1 MGPIELSLFASRLDG
16 ICEEMGTH
24 LRCAAFSVNIR
35 DRLDYSCAVFDADG
49 KLLAQAADIPVH
61 LGSMAYA
68 MRGVVKRFAW
78 SPGDAAVFNDP
89 YAGGTHLPDVTL
101 LAPVFHD
108 DCLCGFVANR
118 AHHADIGADAPGG
131 MPLSSRLEQEGIIIK
146 PQYLIKGGV
155 LDDSLLESFVAD
167 SRSPDD
173 ERGDYLA
180 QISANRIGAARL
192 CEVIDGI
199 GERAWF
205 DAQSRLN
212 RYGRQFARAVV
223 AKIPDGEYRFSDVMD
238 DDGFGHADIRICVA
252 LRIKGTAIT
261 VDFDGTSDQVEGNI
275 NCPEAVT
282 VAAVYYVFRCLLPA
296 YAPTCQGIFSLL
308 SIRVPEGCFLRASD
322 GCAVVAGNT
331 ETSQRVVDCL
341 LGALAEAL
349 PHKAVA
355 ASQGTMNNIAMG
367 NAGAD
372 TDAWSYY
379 ETVGGGMGG
388 GEGFCGH
395 SAVQTHMTN
404 TFNTPAEVLEMK
416 YPLRIRSYRIR
427 RASGGGGRFAGGD
440 GLAREFEL
448 LAPTQCTVLTDR
460 RRHAPWGG
468 AGGGDG
474 LPGRNFFNGEEVAG
488 KVSVIAAQGDR
499 LRIETPGGGG
509 WGKVET

>member
-1 MGPIELSLFASRLDG
+1 M
-16 ICEEMGTH
+16 H

-35 DRLDYSCAVFDADG
+35 DRLDYSCAVFDAG
-49 KLLAQAADIPVH
+49 GRLLAQAADIPVH

-68 MRGVVKRFAW
+68 LHGVVKRFDWAA
-78 SPGDAAVFNDP
+78 GDMVVFNDP

-101 LAPVFHD
+101 LAPVFHN

-146 PQYLIKGGV
+146 PQHLVKGGKP
-155 LDDSLLESFVAD
+155 DDGLLESFIAG
-167 SRSPDD
+167 SRNSTD

-180 QISANRIGAARL
+180 QISANRIGGTRL
-192 CEVIDGI
+192 CEMIDGM
-199 GERAWF
+199 GEGAWF
-205 DAQSRLN
+205 DARDQLN
-212 RYGRQFARAVV
+212 LYGQQFARAIV
-223 AKIPDGEYRFSDVMD
+223 AKIPDGEYHFSDVMD
-238 DDGFGHADIRICVA
+238 DDGFGHTDIRICVA
-252 LRIKGTAIT
+252 LTVKETAIT

-275 NCPEAVT
+275 NCPKAVT
-282 VAAVYYVFRCLLPA
+282 VAAVYYVFRCLLPT
-296 YAPTCQGIFSLL
+296 YAPTCQGMFSLL
-308 SIRVPEGCFLRASD
+308 SIRVPEGCFLRADD

-341 LGALAEAL
+341 LGALALAL
-349 PHKAVA
+349 PDQSVA

-367 NAGAD
+367 NADTD

-379 ETVGGGMGG
+379 ETVAGGMGA

-416 YPLRIRSYRIR
+416 YPLRIRSYCIR
-427 RASGGGGRFAGGD
+427 YGSGGCGRFTGGD
-440 GLAREFEL
+440 GVVREFEV
-448 LAPTQCTVLTDR
+448 LATTQVTLLTDR

-468 AGGGDG
+468 AGGDSG
-474 LPGRNFFNGEEVAG
+474 LPGSNFFNGEKIAG
-488 KVSVIAAQGDR
+488 KVSLIAGRGDY

-509 WGKVET
+509 WGKVGK